1 MLLPQLRGGLVL
13 ATFIRTLY
21 ISKKMQDSYMKSYKI
36 RPQVGHSIGYLCT
49 MCIQG
54 VFV

>member
-21 ISKKMQDSYMKSYKI
+21 ISKKNARLLYEIIQD
-36 RPQVGHSIGYLCT
+36 
-49 MCIQG
+49 
-54 VFV
+54 